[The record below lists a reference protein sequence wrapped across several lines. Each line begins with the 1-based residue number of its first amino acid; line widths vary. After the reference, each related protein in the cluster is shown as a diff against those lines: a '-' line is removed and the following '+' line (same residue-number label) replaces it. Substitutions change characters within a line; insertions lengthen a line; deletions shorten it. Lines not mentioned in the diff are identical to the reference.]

1 MDRSVGGL
9 QSIIFFQNFTTSC
22 SIGYVECA
30 CIGGSGR
37 GNERT
42 EGTCT
47 PNRVVQLEQK
57 SPKLPDFLDKKQSVF
72 FLHHQ
77 IKKCSAR
84 ASASAHAMDGS
95 VSFFFFSTLTSS
107 STIFL

>member
-9 QSIIFFQNFTTSC
+9 QSIIFIQNFTTSC

-42 EGTCT
+42 ERTCT

-57 SPKLPDFLDKKQSVF
+57 SPLPDFLDKEYIMYPGR
-72 FLHHQ
+72 L
-77 IKKCSAR
+77 
-84 ASASAHAMDGS
+84 DW
-95 VSFFFFSTLTSS
+95 
-107 STIFL
+107 